1 MKIYN
6 YKDMKGGWFVGN
18 FEPSAYKTENFE
30 VSYKIH
36 PKGEI
41 WDHHYHKVATEIN
54 FLISGRMKI
63 IDTELKSGDIF
74 VIEPNEVADPVFYE
88 DCHIVCVKTT
98 SLKGDKYIVENNES
112 KVS

>member
-18 FEPSAYKTENFE
+18 FEPTAHKTENFE

-41 WDHHYHKVATEIN
+41 WDHHYHKVVTEIN
-54 FLISGRMKI
+54 YLVTGRMRI
-63 IDTELKSGDIF
+63 QNTELTSGDIF
-74 VIEPNEVADPVFYE
+74 VIEPNEVADPIFYE
-88 DCHIVCVKTT
+88 DCHIVCVKTA
-98 SLKGDKYIVENNES
+98 SVKGDKYILERKNE
-112 KVS
+112 

>member
-6 YKDMKGGWFVGN
+6 YSEMKGGWFVGN
-18 FEPSAYKTENFE
+18 FEPTAYKTEDFE

-54 FLISGRMKI
+54 FLVTGSMKI
-63 IDTELKSGDIF
+63 LNTELKSGDIF
-74 VIEPNEVADPVFYE
+74 VINPHEIADPIFHE
-88 DCHIVCVKTT
+88 DCHIICVKTK
-98 SLKGDKYIVENNES
+98 SVRGDKYIVEKLHE
-112 KVS
+112 